1 MMWSVSIP
9 QMSLSMVPA
18 LHIPLLSLDDIIFL
32 EYHQPNEAIPPFAT
46 QPLPLRDNP
55 LRDNHSV
62 LSLATYPG
70 ICLFD

>member
-46 QPLPLRDNP
+46 QPLPLRDN
-55 LRDNHSV
+55 HSV
-62 LSLATYPG
+62 LSLATDPG